1 MGTMLVSCSAP
12 MAAAAN
18 LTVPSTSAGKEMR
31 ASTLIFAR
39 DLNYRIKQPRAA
51 MSSPCAAR
59 GGVPGVVE
67 CG

>member
-1 MGTMLVSCSAP
+1 
-12 MAAAAN
+12 
-18 LTVPSTSAGKEMR
+18 MR